1 MQSPAWKS
9 VSCWKVLVSF
19 WQETSHA
26 TRLLPVTTDQ
36 MSITPSPSLCH
47 FKLRGFSS
55 EQRYHTLQNHGI
67 RTGHVIDARY
77 ELTKMAVGGFDCQD
91 LFHSMTAR
99 NEPHDEAICFPR
111 GWQGTFRRSS
121 MTCSVYFPW
130 ETCQIQVFRVLRKH
144 A

>member
-1 MQSPAWKS
+1 MQSPARKS
-9 VSCWKVLVSF
+9 VSCWKVLTSF
-19 WQETSHA
+19 WQETTHA

-36 MSITPSPSLCH
+36 MSITPSPSLRH
-47 FKLRGFSS
+47 FKMRGFSS
-55 EQRYHTLQNHGI
+55 EQPYHMLQNHGI
-67 RTGHVIDARY
+67 RTGHVIGARD
-77 ELTKMAVGGFDCQD
+77 ELTKMAVGGFGCQD

-111 GWQGTFRRSS
+111 CWQGTFCRSS